1 MKKRVLSLV
10 AALGVC
16 AMLVAFAGCTDSGN
30 TSTSDSGS
38 STSAS
43 DSSSS
48 SDSSDAE

>member
-16 AMLVAFAGCTDSGN
+16 AMLVAFAGCSSDNG
-30 TSTSDSGS
+30 TSTSNSSDTSVSDS
-38 STSAS
+38 STS

-48 SDSSDAE
+48 DAE